1 MRTPKA
7 WLKVIKGEANSL
19 VLLVLSS
26 NLIISLTCLLHTQHL
41 PSSPFPQ
48 PLIPSIP
55 TFKMAAS
62 RTVVVHE
69 TRAEM
74 TKLGAYNL
82 VVGQEFKDARGVSR
96 SNVIWKSWT
105 LGPKIT
111 IQWNVKYALQWT
123 ETLPANRA
131 KKGTGTPGSISITNN
146 AYSMGVHVIVG
157 LFDEDTQAYAP
168 AFIDPNELLRN
179 GSGTY
184 TPTEITRFWY
194 EVEAAK
200 GSFVSHDI
208 TSYGQIITSK
218 PNANTDQFVWEGSYD
233 PTQGKWS
240 GDIKDVHHG

>member
-1 MRTPKA
+1 
-7 WLKVIKGEANSL
+7 
-19 VLLVLSS
+19 
-26 NLIISLTCLLHTQHL
+26 
-41 PSSPFPQ
+41 
-48 PLIPSIP
+48 
-55 TFKMAAS
+55 MAAS

-69 TRAEM
+69 TRTKM

-82 VVGQEFKDARGVSR
+82 VVGQEFKDAQGVSR

-131 KKGTGTPGSISITNN
+131 KVTYSGDDWVSININDPVGYELDNQGFFVQKGTGTPGSISVTNN
-146 AYSMGVHVIVG
+146 AYSIGVHVIVG

-233 PTQGKWS
+233 PTEGKWS